1 MLMSRV
7 FRRLQN
13 NFSTVIDKSR
23 ALDMGDFNIRRHRY
37 SCMVLS
43 TITDKTTIKSSDLVL
58 IFSQDVQNTSV
69 QKCEFLQMQR
79 DSRNDQGEGYR

>member
-43 TITDKTTIKSSDLVL
+43 KITDKTTIKSSDLVL